1 VGAGKNMN
9 IGNKVVLVKS
19 DAPSY
24 QKYVGK
30 IGVIDATIKPKD
42 EILYSVVFFDDV
54 LACTKEEIEDAPTE
68 NQGNDER
75 ILQQTNGGTKLKS

>member
-1 VGAGKNMN
+1 MN
-9 IGNKVVLVKS
+9 IGDKVQLIKS

-30 IGVIDATIKPKD
+30 IGMIDDIIKPKD
-42 EILYSVVFFDDV
+42 EVLYSVVFFDDV

-68 NQGNDER
+68 NSGNGEH
-75 ILQQTNGGTKLKS
+75 ILQQR